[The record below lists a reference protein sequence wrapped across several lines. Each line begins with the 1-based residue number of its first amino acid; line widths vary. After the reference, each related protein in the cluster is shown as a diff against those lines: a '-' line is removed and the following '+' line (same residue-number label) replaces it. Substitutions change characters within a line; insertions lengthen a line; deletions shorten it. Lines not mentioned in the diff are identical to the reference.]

1 MTAILQVTVARVGKD
16 GSSVRRQAGHAVV
29 PSLVMSTAIEAHDL
43 TKRYGRTLAVDGLSF
58 RVEAGRVTG
67 FVGPNGAGKS
77 TTMRLVLGLDA
88 PDQGDVRIAGR
99 RYRDLRSPLREVGA
113 LLDAGATHPG
123 RRARSHLLWLARSNR
138 LPSRRVD
145 EVLDLVGL
153 SDAARRRVG
162 GFSLGMAQRL
172 GIAAAMLG
180 DPPVLLFDEPI
191 NGLDPDG
198 IRWIRGFL
206 RELAAEGRAVLV
218 SSHLMGELE
227 GIADELVVI
236 GRGRLISQT
245 SVGELLA
252 SRSDGRVHVRTPQ
265 VTEVMTA
272 LASAGGT
279 VTSTGADA
287 LVVTGLE
294 PERIAEL
301 VSEHGLR
308 LDELYRERASLEDA
322 FIDLTRDAV
331 EYVAER
337 PERRGS

>member
-1 MTAILQVTVARVGKD
+1 
-16 GSSVRRQAGHAVV
+16 
-29 PSLVMSTAIEAHDL
+29 MSTAIEARDL
-43 TKRYGRTLAVDGLSF
+43 RKRYGRTVAVDGLSF

-77 TTMRLVLGLDA
+77 TTMRLLLGLDA

-99 RYRDLRSPLREVGA
+99 RYRDLRAPLREVGA

-145 EVLDLVGL
+145 EVLELVGMA
-153 SDAARRRVG
+153 DAARRRTG

-180 DPPVLLFDEPI
+180 DPPILLFDEPI

-198 IRWIRGFL
+198 IRWIRAFL

-227 GIADELVVI
+227 GIADELIVI
-236 GRGRLISQT
+236 GRGRLIAQT
-245 SVGELLA
+245 GVSELLA

-265 VTEVMTA
+265 VPEVMSA
-272 LASAGGT
+272 LAGAGGT

-301 VSEHGLR
+301 VSKHGLR

-337 PERRGS
+337 PGQEGS